1 MSWKINWFWGTP
13 PATKYSEPFED
24 PWREM
29 ILSDKQRQRVFKELK
44 EFQISTSTVR
54 HLRILLHGPTHSGK
68 SSFINSVNTVLQ
80 GRNTTVALANSAG
93 GFSFTRKFQTYK
105 LKKDRSGSF
114 FPFVFNDIMGLDE
127 NDSRG
132 VQTDDIISVLGGHV
146 PEGYTF
152 NPMSALTKQ
161 HMEYNSAPSLDDK
174 VHCLVSVLPGDV
186 ISLMPQGILEKMKKV
201 RQKAID
207 LGIPQVIIITKV
219 DSACKLV
226 SKDLKMIYKS
236 RKIKE
241 KMQECS
247 NLLDVPMHCI
257 FPVKNYCEEIT
268 TNTNVDI
275 VILTAMNNIVHFA
288 NDFVERQ

>member
-93 GFSFTRKFQTYK
+93 GFSFTRK
-105 LKKDRSGSF
+105 
-114 FPFVFNDIMGLDE
+114 
-127 NDSRG
+127 
-132 VQTDDIISVLGGHV
+132 
-146 PEGYTF
+146 F